1 MKLVK
6 VDYFQE
12 DGFNIPT
19 LNGKVVEPLDY
30 ANEIIAGFR
39 ECYTFLM
46 SQRAKVKKILE
57 DFPKLKTRA
66 IFRNT
71 SDYGKFLQASTNPK
85 YLFSEKRGRIY
96 FRYYMR
102 QNILNVLLLIM
113 KLKI

>member
-1 MKLVK
+1 MEKVEKEKKEKKGKYELINKNRGDMKLVK

-46 SQRAKVKKILE
+46 SQRAKVKKNFRR
-57 DFPKLKTRA
+57 FPK
-66 IFRNT
+66 IEN
-71 SDYGKFLQASTNPK
+71 
-85 YLFSEKRGRIY
+85 
-96 FRYYMR
+96 
-102 QNILNVLLLIM
+102 
-113 KLKI
+113 

>member
-1 MKLVK
+1 MKT
-6 VDYFQE
+6 DYFQE
-12 DGFNIPT
+12 DGYNIPT

-30 ANEIIAGFR
+30 ANEVIAGFR

-57 DFPKLKTRA
+57 DFPKLKSRA
-66 IFRNT
+66 LFRNT

-85 YLFSEKRGRIY
+85 YLFSEKKKKNL
-96 FRYYMR
+96 FS
-102 QNILNVLLLIM
+102 ILYEAKHIEHFILLLIM